1 MTNLGQEKFVWQL
14 YMRTQKGGLNP
25 ALLKS
30 NVRRFYMKHAK
41 LILMALAALAI
52 SAFVYADNA
61 YQVGYD
67 QGYRNGLND
76 KQTRVEFNYEN
87 SYRTCQCNSNNSY
100 TDSQFREGYKDG
112 YVEGYSRN
120 IYAVRN
126 YNERPVY
133 RNYEVRT
140 DDRPV
145 YRTYTATSYDNR
157 AYGNAGNVIAFKKD
171 DFRGDLV
178 QFPMGRY
185 PDLDKMNWEHK
196 IESMQIP
203 SNLRV
208 ILFDDENFKGQSLI
222 LETNAPDLG
231 NLNFN
236 KRAESMIIE
245 PRY

>member
-1 MTNLGQEKFVWQL
+1 
-14 YMRTQKGGLNP
+14 
-25 ALLKS
+25 
-30 NVRRFYMKHAK
+30 MKHAR
-41 LILMALAALAI
+41 LILMTVAFFVI
-52 SAFVYADNA
+52 SAFVFADNV

-76 KQTRVEFNYEN
+76 KQARVEFNYEN
-87 SYRTCQCNSNNSY
+87 SYRTCECNLNNSY

-112 YVEGYSRN
+112 YVEGYSNR
-120 IYAVRN
+120 IYVAGN
-126 YNERPVY
+126 NDRPVY
-133 RNYEVRT
+133 RNYDVRT
-140 DDRPV
+140 YGEPV
-145 YRTYTATSYDNR
+145 YRTYTVRSYDGR

-171 DFRGDLV
+171 DFRGDLA

-185 PDLDKMNWEHK
+185 PDLDRMNWEHK
-196 IESMQIP
+196 IESMQVP
-203 SNLRV
+203 SNMRV

-231 NLNFN
+231 NLNFK